1 MREIDTEELKAIQL
15 QILDEVM
22 SFCDENGIKCW
33 LNGGTLLGAVRHKG
47 YIPWDDDVD
56 LGMLRPDYDKFMAAF
71 NNHSKRYKFVSYET
85 DHDSFE
91 WFGKVFDTSTILYEP
106 DEKGERLS
114 VYVDIFVMDNAPE
127 SKADQAKMFR
137 KRNFFIVCNLAR
149 KLPILLK
156 PTKGGFL
163 RRVAVSAFRAVL
175 RVFPKHYFT
184 AQLVKNAK
192 SHSCDETGLV
202 GDFSGLRIAVCKR
215 EVLENLV
222 ELEFEGK
229 KYKAPEGYD
238 QWLTLLYGDYM
249 KLPPAE
255 KRVSTHFFKAYIKEQ
270 GD

>member
-1 MREIDTEELKAIQL
+1 MREIDIEELKAIQL

-22 SFCDENGIKCW
+22 SFCDKNGIKCW
-33 LNGGTLLGAVRHKG
+33 INGGTLLGAVRHKG

-85 DHDSFE
+85 DPDSFE
-91 WFGKVFDTSTILYEP
+91 WFGKVFDTSTVLYEP

-114 VYVDIFVMDNAPE
+114 VYVDIFVMDNAPK
-127 SKADQAKMFR
+127 SKAEQAKMFR

-184 AQLVKNAK
+184 EQLVENAK